1 MGLHLIAVPRNA
13 LMSIN
18 GVTRGL
24 SALRKLIQN
33 RGPGECLEV
42 CSKTCGSPTCR
53 ARTRLLSVNPLLLTQ
68 LPQTDESNPLLHLR
82 LNGLSGVPN
91 LPTNPWPVT
100 HAELAKAVELQ
111 RDFLRLQDP
120 KVLPMI
126 EALSVTGTQADAAD
140 LLGITESEFGRTR
153 DRISQLAECFLSG
166 EPVPKQRRPYKK
178 RVAKTIQFSTPDC
191 PFPILNSDR
200 KSDLTTVV

>member
-1 MGLHLIAVPRNA
+1 M
-13 LMSIN
+13 
-18 GVTRGL
+18 
-24 SALRKLIQN
+24 
-33 RGPGECLEV
+33 EV
-42 CSKTCGSPTCR
+42 CSKTCGSPTSR
-53 ARTRLLSVNPLLLTQ
+53 ARTRLLSVIPLLLTQ

-82 LNGLSGVPN
+82 LNAQSGVPN
-91 LPTNPWPVT
+91 LPTNPRPVT

-126 EALSVTGTQADAAD
+126 EALSVTGTQADSAD
-140 LLGITESEFGRTR
+140 FLRFTENDFGYTQN
-153 DRISQLAECFLSG
+153 RIRQLAKYFLNG
-166 EPVPKQRRPYKK
+166 KPVPKQRRLCKK